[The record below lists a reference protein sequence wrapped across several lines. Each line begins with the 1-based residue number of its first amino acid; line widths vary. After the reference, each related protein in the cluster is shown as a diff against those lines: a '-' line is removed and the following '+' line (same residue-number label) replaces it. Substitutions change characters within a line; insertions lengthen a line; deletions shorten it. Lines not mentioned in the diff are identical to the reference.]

1 MPPSLPDV
9 SKNSKKSK
17 ERENYI
23 AIEKQPRKV
32 KITRGESK
40 KEKSWIS
47 VYAKFVERRNR
58 FCNAVV
64 EKVFTGTVC
73 SRSEKKNS
81 HAMQG
86 LDLVIQK
93 SRSE

>member
-1 MPPSLPDV
+1 MPPSSPDV

-47 VYAKFVERRNR
+47 VYAKFCR
-58 FCNAVV
+58 
-64 EKVFTGTVC
+64 T
-73 SRSEKKNS
+73 KKS
-81 HAMQG
+81 F
-86 LDLVIQK
+86 L
-93 SRSE
+93 